1 MEENASKCRTFK
13 FSGSFPGGRPRQTW
27 NEVISSD
34 LKEKKAS
41 KNIAKDR
48 NAWKSFIII
57 CPTNA
62 CMENRR

>member
-41 KNIAKDR
+41 KN
-48 NAWKSFIII
+48 S
-57 CPTNA
+57 
-62 CMENRR
+62 